1 MQRYADI
8 ATLIGVSLTVEHLL
22 PVIQEIFKQDTFE
35 SADKGFIKII
45 FQNLNRLIDFLSS
58 SEITVGYNG
67 VRDFIMQLFYDFF
80 SSERVDENLK

>member
-1 MQRYADI
+1 M
-8 ATLIGVSLTVEHLL
+8 
-22 PVIQEIFKQDTFE
+22 IQEIFKQDTCE

-67 VRDFIMQLFYDFF
+67 VRDYIMQMFYDFF

>member
-1 MQRYADI
+1 
-8 ATLIGVSLTVEHLL
+8 VEHLL

-67 VRDFIMQLFYDFF
+67 VRDYIM
-80 SSERVDENLK
+80 